1 MLSFCYRQ
9 LSVLIPMES
18 CNTASGSASSGC
30 DIEVDSIKKESVSDE
45 GMGSEEKPMGENK
58 TTQVYSV
65 SYFSWWTIKNVSIRF
80 KAIGGGVQ
88 DVDKSTL
95 PYRTSAFWS
104 DGSEGVRKDP

>member
-1 MLSFCYRQ
+1 
-9 LSVLIPMES
+9 MES

-65 SYFSWWTIKNVSIRF
+65 SYFS
-80 KAIGGGVQ
+80 
-88 DVDKSTL
+88 
-95 PYRTSAFWS
+95 
-104 DGSEGVRKDP
+104 